1 MTNTWDA
8 MGNRVGITVNGASYS
23 FTYDPEAGVPAVLE
37 ENRPSGVV
45 VRYYRTPDGALI
57 ARKKGTDWRY
67 YHYDELGSTRLLTDG
82 SGNVTDTYSYDP
94 WGNITSHVGST
105 NDNPYLYIGELGYY
119 THYQDPEFG
128 LLHLGFRFYD
138 PKIGRFTQQD
148 PIGDGLNWYE
158 YVEGNPLAW
167 ADPYGLGIID
177 LIQTGLDV
185 AGCAPVIG
193 EAADC
198 ANGLICLA
206 RRDYVG
212 AGLSFTSMIPVVG
225 DAIGKGGK
233 VTRKVVQKV
242 AKKTGKVAKVAKKS
256 KKTTSKAYHYTRSS
270 VADSI
275 EKSGLRS
282 SSGTIYATP
291 IGNLSPLQAQIDLAL
306 SANRGLPGALFE
318 IDIDALQRAGVKV
331 SAPRQVGRAYNM
343 PGGGIEI
350 LIRGDIVDPKY
361 LKRIR

>member
-1 MTNTWDA
+1 M
-8 MGNRVGITVNGASYS
+8 I
-23 FTYDPEAGVPAVLE
+23 E
-37 ENRPSGVV
+37 ETSTSSLQ
-45 VRYYRTPDGALI
+45 YFRTPDGALI
-57 ARKKGTDWRY
+57 ARRNGSDWRY
-67 YHYDELGSTRLLTDG
+67 YHYDELGSTRLLTDS

-94 WGNITSHVGST
+94 WGNITSHIGST
-105 NDNPYLYIGELGYY
+105 NDNPYLYIGALGYY
-119 THYQDPEFG
+119 THYQDSEFG

-242 AKKTGKVAKVAKKS
+242 AKKTGKVAKVAKAS
-256 KKTTSKAYHYTRSS
+256 KVYKAFKASNFRHNLGVLTKGMRAGMQAHHVLPQALEKQFLDLFPKININDPKFGAWVDSNHQKWSKAYENDWREFLGSNPS
-270 VADSI
+270 WS
-275 EKSGLRS
+275 
-282 SSGTIYATP
+282 
-291 IGNLSPLQAQIDLAL
+291 Q
-306 SANRGLPGALFE
+306 
-318 IDIDALQRAGVKV
+318 VKGF
-331 SAPRQVGRAYNM
+331 ARKMGKEY
-343 PGGGIEI
+343 GFGIHF
-350 LIRGDIVDPKY
+350 
-361 LKRIR
+361 